1 MSNTV
6 DNRVVNMKYNG
17 QNFDSGTRKSAKSFD
32 LFKKTIETGGE
43 AISDALKSLD
53 SKISIKGVA
62 IAATV
67 SRLTN
72 AVIDAFK
79 SMANQW
85 VRAPMMDGFTE
96 YETKMGALFNIFNA
110 VKNKGSSFDDV
121 KESINQLNDYADKT
135 IYNFGQMTTNFQ
147 RFTTAGKSLAEAGGL
162 VMGLSNLAA
171 SVGANNENLSRATY
185 QMSQLS
191 GTLKLLDYNSLV
203 NAGMAS
209 EQFRNTIQEVSAE
222 SGRMMSKFGGKNAS
236 NSAADYFEKA
246 TKAGISFRDMVSDE
260 VFSEADFT
268 ETMRRFSIETYASQ
282 ANIDKLRE
290 EFKDLSKTDM
300 ISQDMLDKLKAVKAD
315 SGDFATEMVRVANS
329 GKATIKTL
337 NGVSH
342 KAMTVDEYLKEATK
356 QGLSFSQMAKDS
368 KFTVEDLQKTLDR
381 LSVARGM
388 YDAATQ
394 IRTFSQM
401 IATLKESIG
410 SSWGETFEN
419 VFGDLEEATALWTG
433 LTNAIQGIIGPM
445 SKSRNE
451 MLAFWNETGGR
462 EATIRGLVNIINAL
476 GDVLRPIG
484 QAFKAVFAPLTGSD
498 LVNASKSFE
507 EFTAKLRP
515 SKEVIEGIATA
526 FYIFFNTLKL
536 AKNVIVG
543 VAKIIAAIFAP
554 LKAFKPVVSQIGIL
568 FGELAANLGIV
579 SEKGKPIISF
589 TELLTNLLGKLSTA
603 LSFVVEKGLNAFGGG
618 LSKLIGW
625 LKPATDASGL
635 TVKQLED
642 IAESAKQSGISIK
655 DAASAFLETKGI
667 TGDKQATM
675 IDKITEAVKKL
686 DETTG
691 QGKTSFG
698 SWLSNWT
705 SLLPKSFDEVM
716 RVFEDIISFKLVKV
730 ASTVGNSVAS
740 AINALLSP
748 IKKTRPQMI
757 IASLAALAV
766 SLFVL
771 SSSIYKLSKIPFSS
785 LTTGL
790 SVLGIGLLM
799 VSKFIDKFA
808 DSVKGFDAIKLK
820 AMKGVLKSIS
830 LAIVS
835 LSIGLRLLSSADPT
849 KLIIGTISMLI
860 VLSSMVKQLN
870 KINQISKPKT
880 SGEVLETISKAV
892 LRIGIGLRILA
903 NANIIKM
910 ITAMM
915 VMTGTLKSMVKI
927 MESLGAMGS
936 VNVKQMLLLSTSIAI
951 IAIALRGL
959 ATAKFG
965 NALGAT
971 ILMSTVLKGLTK
983 LFMSL
988 QGIGNINDS
997 IKTVVIMISALS
1009 VLIGALA
1016 ILAMSDIK
1024 SVLAAGN
1031 ALSKIMKT
1039 MRKIF
1044 KKVPNDAIEKAKA
1057 VQTLMNA
1064 ASLLATALSTLAKSK
1079 FSSIIASAI
1088 ALKIVMK
1095 SLIKMFK
1102 DVPSIVDVS
1111 GIKNMTQGLAMIAV
1125 GMALLSTQRLT
1136 GILGSAIALSKVI
1149 KVVSKAIK
1157 NIDTANT
1164 NPRSIIAFTG
1174 GIALIATG
1182 LALLSAKTLGR
1193 QLSAGIALRMV
1204 VGAMGKA
1211 MKEVDKFGVDARTIF
1226 AFTSGLTL
1234 LCLGLTVLSLNP
1246 FGKQLLSGLAL
1257 AAVVFAVGGAL
1268 KLASNSGVNPG
1279 AIEAFTL
1286 GLSLL
1291 AVSMAVL
1298 ASTGKNSLYA
1308 ALAVSAAVMALAIAF
1323 RVMAPQAANAAMIS
1337 GALLMAAGAMAVM
1350 AGAMNVMAEVPTPA
1364 IVASLIS
1371 FVAVLALLAASA
1383 LLLGPIAPIMLTI
1396 AGAITLVGVG
1406 IAGIGAGA
1414 LMGVMALEKFIYLIA
1429 NAKEVFVNA
1438 ANNINAVVDSLI
1450 QVANG
1455 IGRVVGVALTML
1467 VRIVVQALLTLA
1479 TELGKHVGTFASL
1492 GIQLILAFTKG
1503 ILDYV
1508 DDLVEVGVLII
1519 AQVLYGLAAAM
1530 PQLLDAAVEVIL
1542 SFLAG
1547 LAQSLDEHTQDIID
1561 IAWNVIITLVKAF
1574 VQAAA
1579 SLIHNVKAI
1588 GSAIKNALLDG
1599 ITGQGWENAL
1609 NGLISNLDGMMKK
1622 VDFGESSITGV
1633 GEAAKDAT
1641 PDVNRFSSAISG
1653 ITGAVGDFRGTITG
1667 IGKKGGI
1674 SSLLGLG
1681 KEQTDVIDANT
1692 LFPDGSFD
1700 GSAQG
1705 EELGETVTDGYA
1717 DSVSDT
1723 SKGGKK
1729 TKAATENLV
1738 KNGVTD
1744 PLEQA
1749 SKQANE
1755 MAYLFGTGVV
1765 DSVAAGLSETN
1776 SLARAMNN
1784 MGALPGYITSAA
1796 KTSKSAA
1803 RNAEIKEELQALD
1816 DADQGVI
1823 KAYEEIHKAEAEAIE
1838 KKNEEIWKQTAANMS
1853 EAQYK
1858 ELVEAQK
1865 TPRVALYEQS
1875 LQEME
1880 EFSDTWYGALIGSME
1895 EIGITATPVG
1905 KVLGVFNKGIEE
1917 SANVIA
1923 AADIPNTFKSIANA
1937 FTLLG
1942 KAVPQLGSF
1951 TDAFSAFSLSLS
1963 EIGQNG
1969 ASPVHTLTMAL
1980 TSLGSALLDI
1990 AIDKAQQAMNAMGQ
2004 IASTA
2009 ASSIANIVTSAAQ
2022 ISVDVVVDVA
2032 SWALKGGEGELPDLG
2047 DIIGSLVDSVGG
2059 ATVQAGADIAGAAAS
2074 GAMEMMGAGA
2084 FSGVATAITGMFGTL
2099 GQMVT
2104 SALGKLIPLVYD
2116 ALRNL
2121 AKKVAPDWAITFFG
2135 SFQKIFKKFFN
2146 KLFGETLDGDDQAKW
2161 FREHGK
2167 QLGEVYVEGLS
2178 EMNGSGEQVVN
2189 ETTNWLDELAAKLK
2203 STGGLFANLAAQ
2215 LIESFSTAWKSFN
2228 GWFLGIGE
2236 SIVDFIIA
2244 GASGNSAVIYDYIL
2258 NFIYV
2263 LTDGFFGKKA
2273 DINNLGNN
2281 MLSWLLSDDGQIAD
2295 GIQRLVKDIF
2305 NILTFGIFSRGDEA
2319 VLIGKLMNDRVLAGL
2334 AATPQEALVQII
2346 TSIISALLQ
2355 IVGDVLPKI
2364 IVIGAQVSRAIFD
2377 GMLDFLRQGGFWK
2390 IIWAIIKGLWNGF
2403 MKSEMNIWK
2412 IGWEIAKALWEG
2424 FLVKLGIHS
2433 PSREFEASVGYMIDG
2448 LIEGAEK
2455 GRINLGKIGSDIAS
2469 FLWNG
2474 FLDLFKLDT
2483 ISTKISNICTDIIE
2497 SIKSLIDRFND
2508 PGKSWA
2514 EKLWDGFKGVFSI
2527 TTISETIGNIV
2538 TGIKDA
2544 IKEALTKLWD
2554 AGGEMANNLWEG
2566 FKNFLGIKSPSKVFS
2581 QGGKYCIEGLAKGLG
2596 DTDAIDTAM
2605 YDLADAMKDSMSL
2618 FEDINPTITPVID
2631 LDVIRKRAKAVQ
2643 GMFGGVELSHSLA
2656 SAIVDRQNGTKI
2668 TSEVDKQEIGSITYQ
2683 QNIYSPTPLTPRQIY
2698 RQTGTLL
2705 EIKKGKLA

>member
-17 QNFDSGTRKSAKSFD
+17 QNFDSGTRQSAKSFD
-32 LFKKTIETGGE
+32 LFKE
-43 AISDALKSLD
+43 AIENGGGAISNALESLD
-53 SKISIKGVA
+53 SKISAKGVA

-72 AVIDAFK
+72 GVVDAFN

-85 VRAPMMDGFTE
+85 VRAPMMDGFDE

-121 KESINQLNDYADKT
+121 KESIDQLNDYADKT
-135 IYNFGQMTTNFQ
+135 IFNFGQMTTNFQ
-147 RFTTAGKSLAEAGGL
+147 KFTTAGKNLTQAGGL
-162 VMGLSNLAA
+162 IMGLSNLAA
-171 SVGANNENLSRATY
+171 SVGADNENLARATY

-191 GTLKLLDYNSLV
+191 GTLKLMDYNSLI

-222 SGRMMSKFGGKNAS
+222 SERMMSKFNGKDAS
-236 NSAADYFEKA
+236 NSAADYFIKA

-268 ETMRRFSIETYASQ
+268 ETMRRFSIETFASQ

-290 EFKDLSKTDM
+290 EFKGLSKTDM
-300 ISQDMLDKLKAVKAD
+300 ISQDMLNKLKAVKAD
-315 SGDFATEMVRVANS
+315 SGGFATEMVRVANS
-329 GKATIKTL
+329 GKAIIKTL

-342 KAMTVDEYLKEATK
+342 EAMTVEEYLKEATK

-401 IATLKESIG
+401 MDTLKESIG
-410 SSWGETFEN
+410 SGWGETYEN
-419 VFGDLEEATALWTG
+419 IFGDLEQATALWTG
-433 LTNAIQGIIGPM
+433 LTNAIDAIIGPLD
-445 SKSRNE
+445 KSRNK
-451 MLAFWNETGGR
+451 MLAFWNANGGR
-462 EATIRGLVNIINAL
+462 EAVIRGLVNVINAL

-484 QAFKAVFAPLTGSD
+484 QAFRAVFAPLTGNT

-507 EFTAKLRP
+507 AFTAKLRP

-526 FYIFFNTLKL
+526 FYIFFNVLKL
-536 AKNVIVG
+536 VKNVIAG

-554 LKAFKPVVSQIGIL
+554 LKAFKPVVSRIGVL
-568 FGELAANLGIV
+568 FGELAANFGMM

-618 LSKLIGW
+618 LSKLKSW

-635 TVKQLED
+635 TVKQLEA

-675 IDKITEAVKKL
+675 IDKITEAVKNL
-686 DETTG
+686 DKTTG
-691 QGKTSFG
+691 QGKSSFG
-698 SWLSNWT
+698 NWISNWT
-705 SLLPKSFDEVM
+705 ELLPKSFDDIM
-716 RVFEDIISFKLVKV
+716 RIFEDIISFKLVKV
-730 ASTVGNSVAS
+730 ASTVGNSVAG
-740 AINALLSP
+740 ALNALLTP

-785 LTTGL
+785 LMTGL
-790 SVLGIGLLM
+790 STLGIGLLM

-808 DSVKGFDAIKLK
+808 DSVKGFDAAKLM
-820 AMKGVLKSIS
+820 AMNKVLKSIS

-870 KINQISKPKT
+870 KINQISNPKT

-983 LFMSL
+983 LFTSL

-1024 SVLAAGN
+1024 SVMAAGS
-1031 ALSKIMKT
+1031 AITKIMKT
-1039 MRKIF
+1039 MTSIF
-1044 KKVPNDAIEKAKA
+1044 KKVPIDAKEKADNVK
-1057 VQTLMNA
+1057 TLMNA
-1064 ASLLATALSTLAKSK
+1064 ISLLATALSTLAKSK

-1095 SLIKMFK
+1095 SLVKMFK
-1102 DVPSIVDVS
+1102 NIPSIVDVS

-1125 GMALLSTQRLT
+1125 GMALLATQRLT

-1149 KVVSKAIK
+1149 KVVSKAIQ

-1174 GIALIATG
+1174 GIALIAMG
-1182 LALLSAKTLGR
+1182 LALLSTKTLGR
-1193 QLSAGIALRMV
+1193 QLSAGIALSMV

-1211 MKEVDKFGVDARTIF
+1211 MKEIDKFGVDARTIF
-1226 AFTSGLTL
+1226 AFTSGLAL
-1234 LCLGLTVLSLNP
+1234 LCLGLAVLSLNP

-1257 AAVVFAVGGAL
+1257 SAVVLAIGGAL
-1268 KLASNSGVNPG
+1268 KIASNSGVNPG
-1279 AIEAFTL
+1279 VLKAFTL

-1291 AVSMAVL
+1291 AVSMTVL

-1308 ALAVSAAVMALAIAF
+1308 AASVSAAVIALAIAF
-1323 RVMAPQAANAAMIS
+1323 RVMAPQAANAATI
-1337 GALLMAAGAMAVM
+1337 GAAV
-1350 AGAMNVMAEVPTPA
+1350 A
-1364 IVASLIS
+1364 
-1371 FVAVLALLAASA
+1371 
-1383 LLLGPIAPIMLTI
+1383 
-1396 AGAITLVGVG
+1396 LVGVG
-1406 IAGIGAGA
+1406 IAGIGAAA

-1429 NAKEVFVNA
+1429 NAKDVFVNA
-1438 ANNINAVVDSLI
+1438 ANNIDTVVDSLI

-1455 IGRVVGVALTML
+1455 IGRVIGVALTILM
-1467 VRIVVQALLTLA
+1467 RIVAKALLTLA

-1492 GIQLILAFTKG
+1492 GIQLILAFAKG
-1503 ILDYV
+1503 ILAYV
-1508 DDLVEVGVLII
+1508 DNLVEVGVLII

-1530 PQLLDAAVEVIL
+1530 PLLLDAAVEVIL

-1547 LAQSLDEHTQDIID
+1547 LSQSLDEHTQDIID

-1609 NGLISNLDGMMKK
+1609 NGLVSNLDGMMKK

-1681 KEQTDVIDANT
+1681 EGQTDVVGADT

-1738 KNGVTD
+1738 ENGVTN
-1744 PLEQA
+1744 PLKQA
-1749 SKQANE
+1749 GKQANE

-1776 SLARAMNN
+1776 SLARAMSN

-1895 EIGITATPVG
+1895 EVGITATPVG

-1942 KAVPQLGSF
+1942 KVVPQLGSF
-1951 TDAFSAFSLSLS
+1951 TDAFGAFSLSLS

-2009 ASSIANIVTSAAQ
+2009 ASSIANLVTSAAQ
-2022 ISVDVVVDVA
+2022 VTVDVVIDVA

-2047 DIIGSLVDSVGG
+2047 DIIGTLMDSVGG

-2146 KLFGETLDGDDQAKW
+2146 KLFGETTDGDDQVRW

-2178 EMNGSGEQVVN
+2178 SISGTGEQVVN

-2236 SIVDFIIA
+2236 SLVGFITA

-2258 NFIYV
+2258 DFIYT

-2281 MLSWLLSDDGQIAD
+2281 VLSWLLSDDGQIAD
-2295 GIQRLVKDIF
+2295 GIQRLVKDLF
-2305 NILTFGIFSRGDEA
+2305 NLLTFGIFSRGDEA

-2346 TSIISALLQ
+2346 TTIISALLQ
-2355 IVGDVLPKI
+2355 IVGDLLPKL

-2433 PSREFEASVGYMIDG
+2433 PSKEFEASVGYMVDG
-2448 LIEGAEK
+2448 LVEGAK
-2455 GRINLGKIGSDIAS
+2455 NGQINLRKIGSDIAS

-2514 EKLWDGFKGVFSI
+2514 EKLWDGFKGLFSI
-2527 TTISETIGNIV
+2527 TTISETIENIV
-2538 TGIKDA
+2538 TGIEDA
-2544 IKEALTKLWD
+2544 IKDALTKMWD
-2554 AGGEMANNLWEG
+2554 AGKDMASNLWEG

-2596 DTDAIDTAM
+2596 NTDAIDTAM
-2605 YDLADAMKDSMSL
+2605 YDLADAMKDSVSL

-2631 LDVIRKRAKAVQ
+2631 LDEIRKRAKAVQ

-2656 SAIVDRQNGTKI
+2656 TAIIERQNGTKV
-2668 TSEVDKQEIGSITYQ
+2668 TNETDTAKEGNITYQ

-2698 RQTGTLL
+2698 RQTGNLL

>member
-1 MSNTV
+1 MSNNV
-6 DNRVVNMKYNG
+6 DNRVVNMNYNG
-17 QNFDSGTRKSAKSFD
+17 QNFDSGTRQSAKSFD
-32 LFKKTIETGGE
+32 LFKKEIENGGE
-43 AISDALKSLD
+43 AISNALESLD
-53 SKISIKGVA
+53 SKISAKGVA

-72 AVIDAFK
+72 GVIDAFK

-85 VRAPMMDGFTE
+85 VRAPMMDGFEE

-110 VKNKGSSFDDV
+110 VKNKGSSFDNVTD
-121 KESINQLNDYADKT
+121 SIKMLNDYADKT

-147 RFTTAGKSLAEAGGL
+147 RFTTAGKSLAQAGGL

-191 GTLKLLDYNSLV
+191 GTLKLMDYNSLV

-268 ETMRRFSIETYASQ
+268 ETMRRFSIETFASQ

-290 EFKDLSKTDM
+290 EFKGLSKTDM

-315 SGDFATEMVRVANS
+315 SGGFATEMVRVANS

-342 KAMTVDEYLKEATK
+342 EAMTVEEYLKEATK

-401 IATLKESIG
+401 TATLKESIG
-410 SSWGETFEN
+410 SGWGETYEN
-419 VFGDLEEATALWTG
+419 IFGDLEQATALWTG
-433 LTNAIQGIIGPM
+433 ITNSIEGVIGPLRDA
-445 SKSRNE
+445 RNE
-451 MLAFWNETGGR
+451 MLAFWNANGGR
-462 EATIRGLVNIINAL
+462 EAVIRGLVNVINAL
-476 GDVLRPIG
+476 ADVLRPIG
-484 QAFKAVFAPLTGSD
+484 KAFRAVFAPLTGND
-498 LVNASKSFE
+498 LVDASNKFQD
-507 EFTAKLRP
+507 FTEKLRP
-515 SKEVIEGIATA
+515 SKAVVEGIATA
-526 FYIFFNTLKL
+526 FYVLFNVLKL
-536 AKNVIVG
+536 AKNIVVG
-543 VAKIIAAIFAP
+543 VAKIIIAIFSP
-554 LKAFKPVVSQIGIL
+554 LKALKPVLEHFGRMFGQL
-568 FGELAANLGIV
+568 FAAFGMMATD
-579 SEKGKPIISF
+579 GKPIVSF
-589 TELLTNLLGKLSTA
+589 TELLTTLLGKLTNVITF
-603 LSFVVEKGLNAFGGG
+603 LVEKGLNVFGGG
-618 LSKLIGW
+618 LSKLTGW

-635 TVKQLED
+635 TVKQLQG
-642 IAESAKQSGISIK
+642 IADAAKLSGTSIQEAASTFLTAKGIS
-655 DAASAFLETKGI
+655 S
-667 TGDKQATM
+667 DKQAGL
-675 IDKITEAVKKL
+675 IDKITASVKDLNK
-686 DETTG
+686 TTG
-691 QGKTSFG
+691 EGKSSFG
-698 SWLSNWT
+698 NWISNWT
-705 SLLPKSFDEVM
+705 ELLPKSFDDIM
-716 RVFEDIISFKLVKV
+716 RIFEDIISFKLVKV
-730 ASTVGNSVAS
+730 ASVVGNSVAQ
-740 AINALLSP
+740 ALNVLLTP
-748 IKKTRPQMI
+748 IKQTRPQII
-757 IASLAALAV
+757 IASLAALAI
-766 SLFVL
+766 SLGVL
-771 SSSIYKLSKIPFSS
+771 SNSIMRLSKIPYEGLVGALGS
-785 LTTGL
+785 LGAGL
-790 SVLGIGLLM
+790 WMLNI
-799 VSKFIDKFA
+799 FIDKFSK
-808 DSVKGFDAIKLK
+808 SVRGMDVKELLAMRGILKG
-820 AMKGVLKSIS
+820 IS
-830 LAIVS
+830 LALLS
-835 LSIGLRLLSSADPT
+835 LSVSLRLLSSADPAA
-849 KLIIGTISMLI
+849 LIVGVFSML
-860 VLSSMVKQLN
+860 VLLSGMVKQLN
-870 KINQISKPKT
+870 NISK
-880 SGEVLETISKAV
+880 VSKPDKAADALAQIGTAV
-892 LRIGIGLRILA
+892 LKMGIGLRILA
-903 NANIIKM
+903 NANIVKMAGAVLAIKSVVKTM
-910 ITAMM
+910 VSVMDSLKGVTKARVRALIVIT
-915 VMTGTLKSMVKI
+915 
-927 MESLGAMGS
+927 S
-936 VNVKQMLLLSTSIAI
+936 VITVISIAM
-951 IAIALRGL
+951 RVL
-959 ATAKFG
+959 ASAKIG
-965 NALGAT
+965 NALAAT
-971 ILMSTVLKGLTK
+971 ILMSTVIKRLTK
-983 LFMSL
+983 MVETL
-988 QGIGNINDS
+988 GNMKNAGKSAKSFVVLVAALS
-997 IKTVVIMISALS
+997 ILVGALS
-1009 VLIGALA
+1009 VLAMNDIGAVIASGKA
-1016 ILAMSDIK
+1016 ITK
-1024 SVLAAGN
+1024 VLKN
-1031 ALSKIMKT
+1031 ITKTFSKLPTNTKP
-1039 MRKIF
+1039 KVENF
-1044 KKVPNDAIEKAKA
+1044 K
-1057 VQTLMNA
+1057 TLMQSV
-1064 ASLLATALSTLAKSK
+1064 SLLAAALGTLAKSK
-1079 FSSIIASAI
+1079 ISSIMASAL
-1088 ALKIVMK
+1088 ALRFVMK
-1095 SLIKMFK
+1095 SLMKIFENI
-1102 DVPSIVDVS
+1102 PRRVDVK
-1111 GIKNMTQGLAMIAV
+1111 GIKNMSLGIGLIAV
-1125 GMALLSTQRLT
+1125 GMAVLATQRLV
-1136 GILGSAIALSKVI
+1136 GILGAAIGLGIVVKSVGKAFEHLKTAKVDSHTI
-1149 KVVSKAIK
+1149 L
-1157 NIDTANT
+1157 
-1164 NPRSIIAFTG
+1164 AFTG
-1174 GIALIATG
+1174 GVALIA
-1182 LALLSAKTLGR
+1182 
-1193 QLSAGIALRMV
+1193 
-1204 VGAMGKA
+1204 
-1211 MKEVDKFGVDARTIF
+1211 
-1226 AFTSGLTL
+1226 
-1234 LCLGLTVLSLNP
+1234 LGLTVLSLNP
-1246 FGKQLLSGLAL
+1246 FGKQLLSGIAL
-1257 AAVVFAVGGAL
+1257 GLVVLAVGQAL
-1268 KLASNSGVNPG
+1268 KWASKSKVDSGS
-1279 AIEAFTL
+1279 IKAFTL

-1291 AVSMAVL
+1291 AIGMAFL
-1298 ASTGKNSLYA
+1298 ATTGKNSLFA
-1308 ALAVSAAVMALAIAF
+1308 ALALSAAVMALALAF
-1323 RVMAPQAANAAMIS
+1323 RVMAPQAANAPMIAR
-1337 GALLMAAGAMAVM
+1337 ALLMASGAMVAMSIAMNLM
-1350 AGAMNVMAEVPTPA
+1350 AGVPFGA
-1364 IVASLIS
+1364 IVASLVSLIVVLAALTA
-1371 FVAVLALLAASA
+1371 VAVIITATGAVFAIAAV
-1383 LLLGPIAPIMLTI
+1383 
-1396 AGAITLVGVG
+1396 GAAVALVGVG

-1429 NAKEVFVNA
+1429 NAKDVFVNA
-1438 ANNINAVVDSLI
+1438 ANNINTVVDSLI

-1455 IGRVVGVALTML
+1455 IGRVIGVALTML
-1467 VRIVVQALLTLA
+1467 IRIVVQALLTLA

-1492 GIQLILAFTKG
+1492 GIQLILAFAKG

-1547 LAQSLDEHTQDIID
+1547 LVQSLDEHTQDIID
-1561 IAWNVIITLVKAF
+1561 IAWNVIITLVKAY

-1579 SLIHNVKAI
+1579 SLIHNIKAI
-1588 GSAIKNALLDG
+1588 GSAIKDALLAG
-1599 ITGQGWENAL
+1599 LTGQGWENSL

-1622 VDFGESSITGV
+1622 VDFGEASITGV
-1633 GEAAKDAT
+1633 GKAAKDAT
-1641 PDVNRFSSAISG
+1641 PDVNKFSSAISG
-1653 ITGAVGDFRGTITG
+1653 ITGAFGDFRGTITG
-1667 IGKKGGI
+1667 IGKNGGI

-1681 KEQTDVIDANT
+1681 EGQTDLVDADT

-1738 KNGVTD
+1738 KNGVTN

-1749 SKQANE
+1749 GKQANE
-1755 MAYLFGTGVV
+1755 MAYLFGTGIV

-1803 RNAEIKEELQALD
+1803 RSAEIKEELQALD

-1823 KAYEEIHKAEAEAIE
+1823 KAYEEMYKAEAEAIE

-1895 EIGITATPVG
+1895 EVGITATPVG

-1942 KAVPQLGSF
+1942 KVVPQLGSF
-1951 TDAFSAFSLSLS
+1951 TDAFGAFSLSLS

-2022 ISVDVVVDVA
+2022 VTVDVVVDVA

-2047 DIIGSLVDSVGG
+2047 DIIGTLVDSVGG
-2059 ATVQAGADIAGAAAS
+2059 ATVQAGSDILGAAAS

-2084 FSGVATAITGMFGTL
+2084 FSGVATAITSMFGTL

-2116 ALRNL
+2116 ALKNL

-2236 SIVDFIIA
+2236 SLVGFITA

-2258 NFIYV
+2258 DFIYT

-2273 DINNLGNN
+2273 DINNLGDN

-2295 GIQRLVKDIF
+2295 GIQRLVKDLF
-2305 NILTFGIFSRGDEA
+2305 NLLTFGIFSRGDEA

-2346 TSIISALLQ
+2346 TTIISALLQ
-2355 IVGDVLPKI
+2355 IVGDLLPKL

-2390 IIWAIIKGLWNGF
+2390 IIWAIIKGLWKGF
-2403 MKSEMNIWK
+2403 NTSEMNIWK

-2433 PSREFEASVGYMIDG
+2433 PSKEFEASVGYMVDG
-2448 LIEGAEK
+2448 LVEGAK
-2455 GRINLGKIGSDIAS
+2455 NGQINLGKIGSDIAS

-2483 ISTKISNICTDIIE
+2483 ISAKISNICTDIIE
-2497 SIKSLIDRFND
+2497 SIKSLIDRFKD

-2514 EKLWDGFKGVFSI
+2514 EKLWDGFKGLFSI

-2544 IKEALTKLWD
+2544 IKDALTKMWD
-2554 AGGEMANNLWEG
+2554 AGRDMASNLWEG

-2596 DTDAIDTAM
+2596 NTDAIDTAM
-2605 YDLADAMKDSMSL
+2605 YDLADAMKDSVSL
-2618 FEDINPTITPVID
+2618 FEDINPTITPIID
-2631 LDVIRKRAKAVQ
+2631 LDEIRKRAKAVQ

-2656 SAIVDRQNGTKI
+2656 SAIVDRQNGTKV
-2668 TSEVDKQEIGSITYQ
+2668 TSEVDKQESGSVTYQ
-2683 QNIYSPTPLTPRQIY
+2683 QIINSPTPLTPRQIY